1 MSYQHRILI
10 VDDNETSLHLL
21 SRSIQ
26 EVDHQYEVI
35 MVEDGFA
42 ALVELY
48 AHSFALMIA
57 KYNLPQMDGLELAR
71 LAHRI
76 APGMR
81 IALVTNHDLRD
92 IRARAKRQHLKLD
105 NYLHKPFTLM
115 QLSCV
120 IKGDNRFPN

>member
-1 MSYQHRILI
+1 MSHQRILI

-21 SRSIQ
+21 VRSIQ
-26 EVDHQYEVI
+26 EVGQHYEV
-35 MVEDGFA
+35 MTAEDGFA

-48 AHSFALMIA
+48 AYTFDLMITQ
-57 KYNLPQMDGLELAR
+57 YNLPQMNGLELAW

-76 APGMR
+76 APTMR
-81 IALVTNHDLRD
+81 IVLITDHDLHD
-92 IRARAKRQHLKLD
+92 IQVRARRQHLKLD

-115 QLSCV
+115 QLSSV